1 MDYWKKIIDYGIKH
15 KTEVLSQDEIDKL
28 LTAINAGDTEPED
41 FKPSEKKETIFEE
54 KIKTFNKSLTGEYD
68 LE

>member
-15 KTEVLSQDEIDKL
+15 KTEVLSQEEIDKI
-28 LTAINAGDTEPED
+28 LTAISDGEDEPED
-41 FKPSEKKETIFEE
+41 FKPREKKETIFNE
-54 KIKTFNKSLTGEYD
+54 KIKKFNKSLTGEYD